1 MNQGG
6 QGQQPQGNPQ
16 AQAAQLAAARA
27 AQQQIPL
34 YKPEQMR
41 SIGLLTDDE
50 KIKYERGLIQLWS
63 LHDSKPAG
71 SPENLDA
78 RKKLMDFGKMLQSKV
93 QQRRQQLANQQQRV
107 QQQQGQQAQQAQQ
120 QQPQQTQP
128 NQNAQQHPV
137 QQQPA
142 HLAGPPQGGNLQQ
155 QQAAGQPA
163 TPNTNAPQGARPG
176 GLQQPKIPDHIMQHV
191 NQMNFQA
198 PPNEQDKVKWASEM
212 KLKYTRALLTM
223 ESSRANLARI
233 DHMIKDRADKGN
245 PLTPEELNNFNAKKE
260 QLQKSYQEGHN
271 FVERTRQQLGA
282 INKANQQQNGGGQG
296 PKPGPNHQQP
306 PPATPRM
313 QAPAQPGG
321 GQAAGAGA
329 NPMQNSAATVNA
341 AIEAAKN
348 QQLAAARGLV
358 GQQGQQSLP
367 QSQIVPPS
375 AQQPQVQ
382 HSPVPHQA
390 PQAQA
395 QPQQQQHQPQ
405 APNQP
410 QNQNQN
416 QPMQQPHIKLEPG
429 THPNPNLP
437 APLNTA
443 LASAAAAN
451 GLPSAGTPTQMN
463 SARSALQTP
472 QTATPTTGQP
482 RPLSHSAALSMAN
495 QRTGSIAMPGQQP
508 QAGTPT
514 QSTPGTGSG
523 VIGAAQQPHPS
534 QMPQHP
540 GQQHGVQPGQQSLQS
555 KLPIPK
561 VLPEKATQVP
571 TPVPTM
577 GGIGSGRPT
586 FSGGSGIG
594 GGVMGQPALA
604 KTPAYQL
611 EGEGDRVLNK
621 KKLDELVRQ
630 VCGGTAEGD
639 EGSLLTPDVEES
651 VLNLADS
658 FVDNVL
664 HSACR
669 NAKERGSKVLE
680 IRDIQL
686 VLERTYNIRIPG
698 YSSEELRTVR
708 KIQPSAAWITKMSAV
723 QAAKVM
729 PGKGDL

>member
-1 MNQGG
+1 
-6 QGQQPQGNPQ
+6 
-16 AQAAQLAAARA
+16 
-27 AQQQIPL
+27 
-34 YKPEQMR
+34 
-41 SIGLLTDDE
+41 
-50 KIKYERGLIQLWS
+50 
-63 LHDSKPAG
+63 
-71 SPENLDA
+71 
-78 RKKLMDFGKMLQSKV
+78 
-93 QQRRQQLANQQQRV
+93 
-107 QQQQGQQAQQAQQ
+107 
-120 QQPQQTQP
+120 
-128 NQNAQQHPV
+128 
-137 QQQPA
+137 
-142 HLAGPPQGGNLQQ
+142 
-155 QQAAGQPA
+155 
-163 TPNTNAPQGARPG
+163 
-176 GLQQPKIPDHIMQHV
+176 MQHV

-198 PPNEQDKVKWASEM
+198 PPNEQDKMKWASEM

-233 DHMIKDRADKGN
+233 DHMIKERADKGN
-245 PLTPEELNNFNAKKE
+245 PLSPEELANFNAKKE

-271 FVERTRQQLGA
+271 FVERTRQQLGV
-282 INKANQQQNGGGQG
+282 NKAAQQQNGGAQG
-296 PKPGPNHQQP
+296 PKPGPNQQQQ
-306 PPATPRM
+306 PATPRM

-358 GQQGQQSLP
+358 GQQGQQGLP

-375 AQQPQVQ
+375 AQPQVQ
-382 HSPVPHQA
+382 QSPVSHT
-390 PQAQA
+390 AQA
-395 QPQQQQHQPQ
+395 QPQQQQPQTQNQTQPQ
-405 APNQP
+405 T
-410 QNQNQN
+410 QNQNQS
-416 QPMQQPHIKLEPG
+416 MQQPHIKLEPG

-437 APLNTA
+437 PPLNTA
-443 LASAAAAN
+443 LASAAAAS

-472 QTATPTTGQP
+472 QSATPITGQP

-495 QRTGSIAMPGQQP
+495 QRTGSIAMPGGQP
-508 QAGTPT
+508 QTGTPT

-523 VIGAAQQPHPS
+523 VIGAAQQQPHPG

-540 GQQHGVQPGQQSLQS
+540 GQHGVQPSQQSLQS

-571 TPVPTM
+571 TPVPTL

-639 EGSLLTPDVEES
+639 EGSLLTPDVEEVCFFPLFTLPFLHS
-651 VLNLADS
+651 VLQSL
-658 FVDNVL
+658 FL
-664 HSACR
+664 RGYACTLTTALVR
-669 NAKERGSKVLE
+669 PQPGRQLRGQRVAQRVPE
-680 IRDIQL
+680 C
-686 VLERTYNIRIPG
+686 
-698 YSSEELRTVR
+698 
-708 KIQPSAAWITKMSAV
+708 
-723 QAAKVM
+723 
-729 PGKGDL
+729 KGARV